1 MRIVVADDQT
11 VVRDGLVSI
20 LGHLADV
27 EVVGSAAGGAEA
39 VSLAVEQAPD
49 VVLMDLRMP
58 GVDGIE
64 ATRRI
69 RRSCPS
75 TQVVVL
81 TTYADDT
88 SILDAVSAGAVGYLT
103 KSASRSEIH
112 RALNAACNGQALLDS
127 GVYTRLVATARA
139 AAAPRARIPLP
150 DGLTDREGEVLSLI
164 AAGLSNKEIAQRLY
178 VSEVT
183 IKTHVN
189 RIFAKTRS
197 RDRGQ
202 ATAYAHRYGLIDD
215 SPGLTENGLARPLTR
230 SGHRPHDSCLG
241 WRRIHPI
248 AHPRM
253 DDHGHDDPARC
264 LHDSAPS
271 NPASLGREAKEA
283 SRL

>member
-1 MRIVVADDQT
+1 MRVVVADDQT

-20 LGHLADV
+20 LGQLPDV
-27 EVVGSAAGGAEA
+27 DVVGSAAGGAEA
-39 VSLAVEQAPD
+39 VNLAVQQAPD

-69 RRSCPS
+69 RRSCPN

-103 KSASRSEIH
+103 KSANRGEIH

-127 GVYTRLVATARA
+127 GVYTRLVAAARA
-139 AAAPRARIPLP
+139 AVAPRTRISLP

-164 AAGLSNKEIAQRLY
+164 GAGLSNKEIAGRLY

-183 IKTHVN
+183 VKTHVN

-202 ATAYAHRYGLIDD
+202 AMAYAHRYGLIDD
-215 SPGLTENGLARPLTR
+215 SPGPVDNGPARP
-230 SGHRPHDSCLG
+230 
-241 WRRIHPI
+241 
-248 AHPRM
+248 
-253 DDHGHDDPARC
+253 
-264 LHDSAPS
+264 
-271 NPASLGREAKEA
+271 
-283 SRL
+283 